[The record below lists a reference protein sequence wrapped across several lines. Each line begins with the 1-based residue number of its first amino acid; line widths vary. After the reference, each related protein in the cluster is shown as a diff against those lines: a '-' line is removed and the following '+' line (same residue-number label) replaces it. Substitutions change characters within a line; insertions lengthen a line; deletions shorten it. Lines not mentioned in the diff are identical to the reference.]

1 MRERER
7 WEDGGRRGWE
17 GRWKSTGK
25 PLRMAVLPDTGRQE
39 KRERERE
46 TAKEGDR
53 DREIW
58 EEERSHRPH
67 PHPISP
73 SAQINRTMSKHKMH
87 AFALK

>member
-39 KRERERE
+39 KRERER
-46 TAKEGDR
+46 D
-53 DREIW
+53 
-58 EEERSHRPH
+58 S
-67 PHPISP
+67 
-73 SAQINRTMSKHKMH
+73 
-87 AFALK
+87 